1 MTARYICRAVCIW
14 PSEGGHKREF
24 VDSVGSPGVIRKKK
38 GRESVVQLNSRIHVN
53 AHQKARNK
61 RERICLSVTR
71 VLEHAEDGVSEK
83 EHTGDALAS
92 SADEGR
98 GTLRKAPVSR
108 VQAHQPGMS
117 EWGNPAR
124 VKAGHRE
131 SEGNR
136 AN

>member
-1 MTARYICRAVCIW
+1 
-14 PSEGGHKREF
+14 
-24 VDSVGSPGVIRKKK
+24 
-38 GRESVVQLNSRIHVN
+38 VQLNSRIQVN
-53 AHQKARNK
+53 AHQRKQETREDLPLRN
-61 RERICLSVTR
+61 TR
-71 VLEHAEDGVSEK
+71 VEHAEDGVSEK

-124 VKAGHRE
+124 VVPGHRE